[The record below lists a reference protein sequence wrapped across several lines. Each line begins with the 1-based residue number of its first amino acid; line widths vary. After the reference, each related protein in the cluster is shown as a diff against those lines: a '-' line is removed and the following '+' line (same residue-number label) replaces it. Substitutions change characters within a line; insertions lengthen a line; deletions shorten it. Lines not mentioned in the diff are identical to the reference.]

1 MFNVKQLDPR
11 AVPMTRSNPDDA
23 GLDLATIEAATI
35 PPGHRALLRT
45 GWAVE
50 IPSGSGG
57 FIKPRSKLANRYGID
72 VLAGVVDAGYR
83 GEVMVSIIN
92 HGLDSVEFKAG
103 DKIAQLVIQPV
114 NLLQPVIVDELVDT
128 GRGSRGIND
137 SELRLR

>member
-1 MFNVKQLDPR
+1 MLNVKQLHPD
-11 AVPMTRSNPDDA
+11 AVPMVRKNPGDA
-23 GLDLATIEAATI
+23 GLDLATIEAVTI

-50 IPSGSGG
+50 IPHGYEGCV
-57 FIKPRSKLANRYGID
+57 KPRSKLANHFGVD

-92 HGLDSVEFKAG
+92 HGFDPVEFKPG
-103 DKIAQLVIQPV
+103 DKIAQLVINPV
-114 NLLQPVIVDELVDT
+114 ALLEPVVVDQLGDSE
-128 GRGSRGIND
+128 RGKRGIND